1 MNILFVS
8 DFMLPIKVSNTSI
21 PYLLKV
27 GHKTAEISVLNSIKT
42 KVKWQNNY
50 VFTSFKSK
58 THPF

>member
-1 MNILFVS
+1 MHILFVL
-8 DFMLPIKVSNTSI
+8 DFKLPISFKHVNTLFI
-21 PYLLKV
+21 KV

-42 KVKWQNNY
+42 KVKWQKGY